1 MSEQHMSPVP
11 MIRLHDGTE
20 IPQVG
25 LGVLR
30 IDDEGV
36 TPVVE
41 SALAAGYRH
50 IDGAAGY
57 NNEGGVG
64 RGPCVGECRL
74 RHGGAPPR
82 VVGHDQAAR
91 LRTGV

>member
-11 MIRLHDGTE
+11 MIRLHDGAE

-36 TPVVE
+36 TPVTVT
-41 SALAAGYRH
+41 STVRPATTTRAAWAVRW
-50 IDGAAGY
+50 
-57 NNEGGVG
+57 
-64 RGPCVGECRL
+64 
-74 RHGGAPPR
+74 
-82 VVGHDQAAR
+82 
-91 LRTGV
+91 

>member
-1 MSEQHMSPVP
+1 MSAARMFDEGVLMSEQHTSPVP

-36 TPVVE
+36 TPVVV
-41 SALAAGYRH
+41 
-50 IDGAAGY
+50 D
-57 NNEGGVG
+57 
-64 RGPCVGECRL
+64 
-74 RHGGAPPR
+74 
-82 VVGHDQAAR
+82 
-91 LRTGV
+91 

>member
-1 MSEQHMSPVP
+1 MSEQHTSPVP

-41 SALAAGYRH
+41 LGARRRIPSYRW
-50 IDGAAGY
+50 
-57 NNEGGVG
+57 
-64 RGPCVGECRL
+64 RRRL
-74 RHGGAPPR
+74 
-82 VVGHDQAAR
+82 QQ
-91 LRTGV
+91 